1 MGQHSPAMSEE
12 PTSNISGFSQQHLS
26 RCFLLTH
33 RKNVPESTGK
43 TGIAFINVI
52 PRLGQYLL
60 QPFQLRSFQIQGTEM
75 LQKRTRPYLEEE
87 RRSKPFICIVNYVE
101 SSILQ
106 YRVLGRPCAYVF
118 RPPSPFNL
126 RSSAFLSMLEGLPKI
141 SSEIWVPW
149 LKKFK
154 N

>member
-1 MGQHSPAMSEE
+1 MSTHLQGEFYSKEKEMGQHSPAMSEE

-87 RRSKPFICIVNYVE
+87 RRSKPFICVVNYVE

-106 YRVLGRPCAYVF
+106 YRESWGDHVHMSLG
-118 RPPSPFNL
+118 L
-126 RSSAFLSMLEGLPKI
+126 HLLST
-141 SSEIWVPW
+141 
-149 LKKFK
+149 
-154 N
+154 